1 MISASGLIA
10 IDPDPL
16 IEIDKMGR
24 RIGAHLVAGGQQYGL
39 EHGAGGALAIGS
51 AHRDFHERHRQIQ
64 FVRNNAYAVQAKID
78 GSLVQGFQIVQ
89 PLLQGGGIAGMGTGH
104 DEDLSLKR
112 NKGRRSEEQTSELQ
126 TLMSN
131 SY

>member
-1 MISASGLIA
+1 M
-10 IDPDPL
+10 
-16 IEIDKMGR
+16 EKMGR
-24 RIGAHLVAGGQQYGL
+24 VMGAPLVAGGQQDGL

-112 NKGRRSEEQTSELQ
+112 NNGRSEEHTSELQ
-126 TLMSN
+126 SLMRN
-131 SY
+131 SYAVFCLKQKKKQKVK